1 MTARF
6 ALVQYRT
13 PEQPRL
19 RLGLSDGGRIR
30 ALDGVL
36 RQDTLMGLLREWQDH
51 VDTLRSL
58 DPAGLPV
65 VPDAELGTP
74 LTFPRKVF
82 CAGANY
88 YGHAQ
93 EMGTARP
100 DPSAEPFFFLKPPTT
115 TVIGPHDDIPVDAE
129 ATLDLDWEAELAV
142 VIGAGG
148 RNISA
153 ESALAHVAGYMVAN
167 DLSARG
173 RFARPEAGFPAFA
186 WDWVSTKSMDGSCPL
201 GPGLVP
207 AWDIPEPG
215 RLDVRL
221 DVNGVVKQD
230 ANTDDM
236 VVDVPHL
243 IAAASRIATLEPG
256 DVILTGTPAG
266 VGVPRRDFLRIGD
279 VVTVSIEGLGSIS
292 NTIVEAGVS
301 GDLDVGRAAVSQ
313 SA

>member
-1 MTARF
+1 MTVRF

-13 PEQPRL
+13 PAEPRL
-19 RLGLSDGGRIR
+19 RLGLSAGGRVH

-36 RQDTLMGLLREWQDH
+36 GQDTLMGLLDVWQQHMDA
-51 VDTLRSL
+51 VRSL
-58 DPAGLPV
+58 DPASLPV
-65 VPDAELGTP
+65 VADAELGTP

-88 YGHAQ
+88 YGHAE
-93 EMGTARP
+93 EMNTARP
-100 DPSAEPFFFLKPPTT
+100 DPAAEPFFFLKPPTT
-115 TVIGPHDDIPVDAE
+115 TVIGPHDDIRVDAD
-129 ATLDLDWEAELAV
+129 AGLDLDWEAELAV
-142 VIGAGG
+142 VIGTGG
-148 RNISA
+148 KDIPA
-153 ESALAHVAGYMVAN
+153 ERALDHVAGYMVAN

-186 WDWVSTKSMDGSCPL
+186 WDWVSHKSMDGACPL

-221 DVNGVVKQD
+221 DVNGAVKQD

-236 VVDVPHL
+236 VVDVPNL
-243 IAAASRIATLEPG
+243 IAAASRISTLEPG

-266 VGVPRRDFLRIGD
+266 VGMPRRDFLRIGD
-279 VVTVSIEGLGSIS
+279 VVTVTIEGLGSIS
-292 NTIVEAGVS
+292 NTIVEATSPGAV
-301 GDLDVGRAAVSQ
+301 DVDRVAVGQ
-313 SA
+313 PA